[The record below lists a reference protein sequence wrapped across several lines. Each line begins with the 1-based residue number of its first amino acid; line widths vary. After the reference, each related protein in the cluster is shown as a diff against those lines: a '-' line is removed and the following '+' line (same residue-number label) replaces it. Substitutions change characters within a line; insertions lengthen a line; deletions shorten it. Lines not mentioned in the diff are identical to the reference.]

1 MSINNNLN
9 AEVDVVGLFF
19 FYQQKLGKI
28 DRMKFHF
35 NKLKSALLEPGIS
48 EHSIVKNLSLVSK
61 GFTSDRKKI
70 TDYVMDRSM
79 VSAYTLFYLPSNMPK
94 LDFVFDML
102 SDELKEDIK
111 NSQVVDLGTGPG
123 TFAFA
128 LDEYFD
134 GNISVTGVDSSKLM
148 VEQAT
153 KINSTLYKN
162 ERISF
167 VNSYP
172 ESVIGETLLLG
183 HSLNEMG
190 LNSLMKII
198 GEYEPRN
205 LIIIEPGTSDVFK
218 IVVKLRTAMKDLG
231 YSCAY
236 PCANI
241 SSPCP
246 VAKKVEGGEE
256 DWCHQV
262 LRMTHDSEFERLSQI
277 VKLDRKVMPLIAHV
291 YTKTRSV
298 DTHKARMIRFLRETK
313 FSFEW
318 EVCIEREGAL
328 ITATFEILKKPLSKK
343 EIKEMQKLSVG
354 IDFEYT
360 MIKELSERRFR
371 VALT

>member
-1 MSINNNLN
+1 
-9 AEVDVVGLFF
+9 
-19 FYQQKLGKI
+19 
-28 DRMKFHF
+28 MKFHF
-35 NKLKSALLEPGIS
+35 SKLKNALLEPNIS

-70 TDYVMDRSM
+70 TEYVMDRSM

-94 LDFVFDML
+94 LGFVFDML
-102 SDELKEDIK
+102 SDELKADIK
-111 NSQVVDLGTGPG
+111 NSKVVDLGTGPG

-134 GNISVTGVDSSKLM
+134 GDITITGVDSSKLM
-148 VEQAT
+148 IEQAT
-153 KINSTLYKN
+153 KINTTLYKN
-162 ERISF
+162 ERINFSS
-167 VNSYP
+167 SYP
-172 ESVIGETLLLG
+172 QSAIGETLLLG

-190 LNSLMKII
+190 INSLMKII

-205 LIIIEPGTSDVFK
+205 LIIIEPGTSEVFK

-246 VAKKVEGGEE
+246 VAKKIEAGEE

-291 YTKTRSV
+291 YTKINSI

-313 FSFEW
+313 FSFDW
-318 EVCIEREGAL
+318 EVCIERETEL
-328 ITATFEILKKPLSKK
+328 VTATFEILKKPLSKR
-343 EIKEMQKLSVG
+343 EVKEMQKLSVG

-360 MIKELSERRFR
+360 IVKELSKNHFR
-371 VALT
+371 VALA